1 MRNRRLECNPAGD
14 GSSDG
19 VQQDDVGSANDRVDP
34 MVTELWRAGG
44 KRKRPVVIAGLIALV
59 ATASVALQLLGDV
72 TQFVE
77 SQSGEEFGPSLHPVL
92 YQLTRDL
99 NDLTGRG
106 EEVNDGV
113 RLWIRVDRLDIGTQ
127 VASTSMTLFVRD
139 STWDQVLAPDA
150 NGVLVPVRKLDAD
163 RFSKLHWTLNTY
175 LGPNRA
181 RPNPGEGRAAD
192 SVSYDIPLSRLVD
205 APHTDPRAPL
215 GAWHGTV
222 PFPVSSTPFLYPND
236 SYASTGEV
244 TLASGDTVYDTNPGD
259 HGTYIPIHV
268 DAQIGE
274 GMLGRTTSMAA
285 FENDGLNGY
294 VEHSDQTLQL
304 RIGRRPSDLL
314 FVYVLCFL
322 PSAFAFLL
330 VHNSQPERMRTTPA
344 EMGAILVGI
353 AGLSLAILPLRGV
366 LLPAEVAQQQ
376 TTADHLLALNV
387 VILLWFALYAYVR
400 HLRHARD

>member
-1 MRNRRLECNPAGD
+1 
-14 GSSDG
+14 
-19 VQQDDVGSANDRVDP
+19 
-34 MVTELWRAGG
+34 
-44 KRKRPVVIAGLIALV
+44 
-59 ATASVALQLLGDV
+59 
-72 TQFVE
+72 
-77 SQSGEEFGPSLHPVL
+77 
-92 YQLTRDL
+92 
-99 NDLTGRG
+99 
-106 EEVNDGV
+106 
-113 RLWIRVDRLDIGTQ
+113 
-127 VASTSMTLFVRD
+127 
-139 STWDQVLAPDA
+139 
-150 NGVLVPVRKLDAD
+150 
-163 RFSKLHWTLNTY
+163 
-175 LGPNRA
+175 
-181 RPNPGEGRAAD
+181 
-192 SVSYDIPLSRLVD
+192 
-205 APHTDPRAPL
+205 
-215 GAWHGTV
+215 
-222 PFPVSSTPFLYPND
+222 
-236 SYASTGEV
+236 
-244 TLASGDTVYDTNPGD
+244 
-259 HGTYIPIHV
+259 
-268 DAQIGE
+268 
-274 GMLGRTTSMAA
+274 MAA